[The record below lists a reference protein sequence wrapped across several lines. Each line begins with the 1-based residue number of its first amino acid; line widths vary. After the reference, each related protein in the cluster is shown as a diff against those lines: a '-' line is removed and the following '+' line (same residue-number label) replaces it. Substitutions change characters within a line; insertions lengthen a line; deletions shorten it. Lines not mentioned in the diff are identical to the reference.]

1 MNVVNTLQMRT
12 NNVAVDKAES
22 LTNMKNAA
30 LSEKLF
36 ITSAA
41 PSKITLSAHK

>member
-1 MNVVNTLQMRT
+1 MRT

-41 PSKITLSAHK
+41 PSRDYFVRSPVTNDI